1 MSLAIEAPALAMIDG
16 QAINLANQPDLIA
29 RIRTRALAGQGFC
42 LFTLNL
48 DHLVK
53 RRSDPAFRQAY
64 ARASFVSADGAPVVA
79 LARRQGTQLTRTTG
93 ADLIE
98 PLCAMAARE
107 GLPLFFF
114 GSSQVLLGAA
124 ADELRRRFP
133 GLLIA
138 GCEAPPFGFDPLS
151 PAADAAGD
159 RMAASGAK
167 LCLIALGAPKQELFA
182 DRMLARH
189 PGMGC
194 LCIGAALDFI
204 AGGQKRAPIL
214 AQSLGLE
221 WVWRLATN
229 PRRLFVRYARC
240 AMLMLDLAC
249 VAPERVRLGAPSPS
263 KTGAK

>member
-1 MSLAIEAPALAMIDG
+1 MSLAAEAPALAIIDG
-16 QAINLANQPDLIA
+16 QAINLATQDDLVA
-29 RIRTRALAGQGFC
+29 RVSARAKSGQGFC

-53 RRSDPAFRQAY
+53 RRADPAFRAAY
-64 ARASFVSADGAPVVA
+64 ERASFVSADGAPVVA
-79 LARRQGTQLTRTTG
+79 LARRQGAQLTRTTG

-114 GSSQVLLGAA
+114 GSSQDLLGAA
-124 ADELRRRFP
+124 AEELRRRFP
-133 GLLIA
+133 GLLMA

-151 PAADAAGD
+151 PAADAAAD
-159 RMAASGAK
+159 RMAASGAR

-204 AGGQKRAPIL
+204 AGGQKRAPML
-214 AQSLGLE
+214 AQGLGLE

-229 PRRLFVRYARC
+229 PRRLSGRYARC
-240 AMLMLDLAC
+240 ALLLADLGLL
-249 VAPERVRLGAPSPS
+249 APLRQRLAKPALSSDGA
-263 KTGAK
+263 T